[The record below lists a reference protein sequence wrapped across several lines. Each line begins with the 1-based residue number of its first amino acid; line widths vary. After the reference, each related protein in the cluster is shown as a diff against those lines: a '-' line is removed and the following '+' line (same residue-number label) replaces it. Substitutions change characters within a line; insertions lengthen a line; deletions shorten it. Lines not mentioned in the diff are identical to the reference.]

1 MCDPSGETWARR
13 WLAVS
18 SPRVVGP
25 NGNAV
30 DCGAGRGRLLAVL
43 GNMNKRPK
51 LGAAWKALDDHLWV
65 IHLTGLSPSDGL
77 GLSLYVGRKSESF
90 A

>member
-1 MCDPSGETWARR
+1 MCHPSGETWARR
-13 WLAVS
+13 WSAVS

-43 GNMNKRPK
+43 GNMNKRAK

-65 IHLTGLSPSDGL
+65 FPS
-77 GLSLYVGRKSESF
+77 
-90 A
+90 